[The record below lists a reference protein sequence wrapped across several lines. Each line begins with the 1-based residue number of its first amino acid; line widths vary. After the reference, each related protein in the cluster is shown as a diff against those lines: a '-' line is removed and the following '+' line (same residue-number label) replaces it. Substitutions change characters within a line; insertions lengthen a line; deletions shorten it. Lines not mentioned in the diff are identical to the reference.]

1 MTASSAG
8 LKPCVQILHLSAVW
22 RSDLRSFRDSCS
34 FPSYWSVWDLLYFLT
49 RGPKTTGHCD
59 WQLSSLPRLVSPHI
73 CSTSESK
80 KQKSSLMRF
89 SAHRSCWLGICVPNS
104 YKIWTRTWRSPV
116 TCSPAFAVTLH
127 GEKKKHFQVT
137 ALLLGYKN
145 YTTFGWPPKNSETKR
160 WGYTDDSSWTQQS
173 ESILYRRERL
183 RHGSVKSRVKR
194 RTNLIT

>member
-116 TCSPAFAVTLH
+116 TCSPAFSVTLH
-127 GEKKKHFQVT
+127 GEKKNTSKSQRCYWVIKITLLDDHRRTVKPNAEVT
-137 ALLLGYKN
+137 Q
-145 YTTFGWPPKNSETKR
+145 TTTVGPNNQNPFCIVENAC
-160 WGYTDDSSWTQQS
+160 
-173 ESILYRRERL
+173 
-183 RHGSVKSRVKR
+183 HGSVKSRVKR